1 MEDEKLRLLSAE
13 YGTPLY
19 VYDGDIMERQY
30 RRLKESLP
38 ERFEIFYSAKSN
50 PALGV
55 CEMFRKWGSHIE
67 VASLGELHVAKE
79 AGFDPWQI
87 IFTSPGKTTNELEA
101 SIDIGIYC
109 LNVESVEEARRI
121 HQLALSRQKIVNIAI
136 RVNPNFNLSM
146 AGIRMSGVPT
156 QFGIDQDELDEA
168 VRQIMALSGVRLI
181 GIHVFTGT
189 QMLDA
194 AHLTENMREIIKL
207 AVSLSAAHGFPLEF
221 LDLGGGFGIPYFKGE
236 EALDMQRLKEGMQEV
251 WSAYERELATTR
263 IGVESGR
270 YLMAEAGEF
279 VTRVLYVKE
288 CKGVKYLVCDGG
300 SHQHASSAFLGRYV
314 RNNFPMRI
322 AGKSGA
328 QLEEVGVAG
337 PLCTPTDMLG
347 QRIELPAAEEG
358 DLLVIEKSGA
368 YGLSHSP
375 VMFLSHALPAEIIVY
390 QDQTY
395 VLRER
400 GKVEDFLLGQ
410 QSLFK
415 SENLSHA

>member
-1 MEDEKLRLLSAE
+1 MKDEMLQSLVKQ

-19 VYDGDIMERQY
+19 VYDGDVMQRQY
-30 RRLKESLP
+30 AQLKDSLP
-38 ERFEIFYSAKSN
+38 EPFEIFYSAKSN

-55 CEMFRKWGSHIE
+55 CEMFRQWGSNIE
-67 VASLGELHVAKE
+67 VASLGELHVAKA
-79 AGFDPWQI
+79 AGYDPRQI
-87 IFTSPGKTTNELEA
+87 IFTSPGKTMAELEA
-101 SIDIGIYC
+101 SIDCDMYS
-109 LNVESVEEARRI
+109 LNVESVEEARRV
-121 HQLALSRQKIVNIAI
+121 HQLAQARGKVVPIAI
-136 RVNPNFNLSM
+136 RINPNFNLSM

-156 QFGIDQDELDEA
+156 QFGIDQDALDEA
-168 VRQIMALSGVRLI
+168 IREILTLSNVRLI

-194 AHLTENMREIIKL
+194 GHLTDNMREIIKL
-207 AVSLSAAHGFPLEF
+207 AIALSQAHGFPLEF

-236 EALDMQRLKEGMQEV
+236 EPLDMQQMKQGLAEI
-251 WSAYERELATTR
+251 WSTYQHELANTR

-270 YLMAEAGEF
+270 YLMAESGEF
-279 VTRVLYVKE
+279 VGEVLYVKE

-322 AGKSGA
+322 AGKSS
-328 QLEEVGVAG
+328 LPTEEVSVAG

-347 QRIELPAAEEG
+347 QRVQLPAAEEG

-375 VMFLSHALPAEIIVY
+375 VLFLSHTLPAEVMVY
-390 QDQTY
+390 QGTTH

-400 GKVEDFLLGQ
+400 GKVEDFLLRQ
-410 QSLFK
+410 QSMFK
-415 SENLSHA
+415 AETLSHI